1 MTPRLPAAAAALL
14 SCLAL
19 HAQASTAWN
28 MSSEQ
33 PDANYLT
40 QNVRQFADDVK
51 AATAGQLEMKVQS
64 NSVLLKRPEVKRG
77 VQQGIVPI
85 GEVLMSALG
94 NEDPMFEVD
103 SIPFV
108 ATSFV
113 AAEKLWKAAREQV
126 AQRLDK
132 QGLVLVYGA
141 PWPPQGIYTKKPV
154 ASIDDFKS
162 VRFRAYSAST
172 TRMVT
177 LMGAVPTTIQAAEVP
192 QAFSTGVVDMMITSP
207 ATGVDTQ
214 AWDYVKHYYDVQA
227 FIPQSIVI
235 ANKRALQALPA
246 EQREAVLQAG
256 KRAEARGWQVARERT
271 GVLTQTLSDKGIKV
285 QPIPAAIAPELVRI
299 GQALADEW
307 LKRAGADGAKLL
319 ETYRK

>member
-1 MTPRLPAAAAALL
+1 MLRPLITAVAAACC
-14 SCLAL
+14 CLA
-19 HAQASTAWN
+19 AQAATSWN
-28 MSSEQ
+28 MSAEQ

-40 QNVRQFADDVK
+40 QNVRQFADEVK
-51 AATAGQLEMKVQS
+51 AATGGQLEFKVQS

-94 NEDPMFEVD
+94 NEDAMFEID

-108 ATSFV
+108 ATSFD
-113 AAEKLWKAAREQV
+113 ASEMLWKAAREQI

-132 QGLVLVYGA
+132 QGVVLVYGA
-141 PWPPQGIYTKKPV
+141 PWPPQGIYTKQPV
-154 ASIDDFKS
+154 SSLADFKG

-172 TRMVT
+172 SRMVT
-177 LMGAVPTTIQAAEVP
+177 LMGGVPTTIQAAEVP

-227 FIPQSIVI
+227 FLPQSIVI
-235 ANKRALQALPA
+235 ANKRALMALPA
-246 EQREAVLQAG
+246 EQREAVLKAGQA
-256 KRAEARGWQVARERT
+256 AEARGWKLARERS
-271 GVLTQTLSDKGIKV
+271 GALTKTLADKGMKV
-285 QPIPAAIAPELVRI
+285 EPTPAGIAPELTKI
-299 GQALADEW
+299 GKTMSDEW
-307 LKRAGADGAKLL
+307 TAKAGADGAKVL
-319 ETYRK
+319 ESFGR